1 MDNRRK
7 TILYVILG
15 AIVLIRAGEWGY
27 EEFVEKPLQDQ
38 RRTRDNLLEQISQT
52 GADLKKMRKISDQL
66 AVWERQSLPSDVDVA
81 RSLYRAWLLALVGE
95 CKFLSPNVDSVAAVN
110 RPGFKTLSYSIRGRA
125 TLEQLNR
132 FLFEFYSADFLHQL
146 RSLAIT
152 PLQSDGLLD
161 VAISIEAASLPT
173 AESTSPLTRRRA
185 ERLAFSHIDNYRVI
199 LQRNLFR
206 FGSEFDA
213 VSQTYLSGVT
223 LSDDR
228 PEAWFTL
235 RASDQVLRLHR
246 GERLQVGPFE
256 GTIVAIDDSD
266 VTIASD
272 GEHWQL
278 SIGENLDQ
286 AFALPPEYAT
296 ESID

>member
-7 TILYVILG
+7 IILYGLLGFIL
-15 AIVLIRAGEWGY
+15 LYQAGEWSYGR
-27 EEFVEKPLQDQ
+27 FVEAPLKQQ
-38 RRTRDNLLEQISQT
+38 RGMTDRLLKQIDEKRT
-52 GADLKKMRKISDQL
+52 DLKKAKKISDQL
-66 AVWERQSLPSDVDVA
+66 AIWERQSLPSDVDMA
-81 RSLYRAWLLALVGE
+81 RSLYRAWLLARVGE
-95 CKFLSPNVDSVAAVN
+95 CKFLTPNVDSVAAVN

-125 TLEQLNR
+125 TLEQLNQ
-132 FLFEFYSADFLHQL
+132 FLFAFYSADYLHQL

-152 PLQSDGLLD
+152 PLQNDGLLD
-161 VAISIEAASLPT
+161 VAMSIEAASLPT
-173 AESTSPLTRRRA
+173 AESTSQLVTRRA
-185 ERLAFSHIDNYRVI
+185 DRLAFSHLDNYRLI
-199 LQRNLFR
+199 SQRNLFR

-223 LSDDR
+223 RSDDR

-266 VTIASD
+266 VTIASE
-272 GEHWQL
+272 GERWQL